1 MLESDRIMQQLDTA
15 INIAYLEAEMPASKQ
30 VSSPYRN
37 WKVKQYTVP
46 LETRLVQERARLHQP
61 PLISLHAKGD
71 AAAETTDA
79 AK

>member
-1 MLESDRIMQQLDTA
+1 
-15 INIAYLEAEMPASKQ
+15 MPASNQ
-30 VSSPYRN
+30 VLSPYRN

-46 LETRLVQERARLHQP
+46 LETRLAQERAHQHQP

-71 AAAETTDA
+71 AAAETADA

>member
-1 MLESDRIMQQLDTA
+1 
-15 INIAYLEAEMPASKQ
+15 MPASNQ
-30 VSSPYRN
+30 VLSPYRN

-46 LETRLVQERARLHQP
+46 LETRLAQERAHQHQP

-71 AAAETTDA
+71 AAAETADT